1 MFKLYQKI
9 KNFSRLNFLNQV
21 NIMNNLIQ
29 LFFEDN
35 SNTYADSLYKNVF
48 SNPINVEKSGIN
60 FNFQRLN
67 KSIKAKD
74 LKIYDASTAEEFS
87 EKVLKRIKQKH
98 PNLIDNNNIIIDIAN
113 HYFSIINKQN

>member
-1 MFKLYQKI
+1 
-9 KNFSRLNFLNQV
+9 
-21 NIMNNLIQ
+21 MNNLIQ

-35 SNTYADSLYKNVF
+35 SNAYADSLHKNVF
-48 SNPINVEKSGIN
+48 SNPINAEKSGIN

-74 LKIYDASTAEEFS
+74 LKIHDASTAEEFS